1 MMQSGSGT
9 VNKTLHRRSSSNT
22 DHTSA
27 SPNLQSNS
35 SKTKKH
41 VVHSSRAQTRNLS
54 SKGIQNPEPGNRKPL
69 RNGSTTSLK
78 KNNSNVNLKRN
89 RSSAEVKPKFA
100 VTFEIGE
107 QEDGWEET
115 SSSVSP
121 TASRPNSKKT
131 SEPQPVKKLQVQ
143 LRSSPT
149 SHTPCDSPTIGQQP
163 VYHSGN
169 DHSKVITKRLLSR
182 TQSQSTTHMSLATA
196 TPSVISIHN
205 SPPSPNRNTTSNT
218 EESLRLLPGPRS
230 HAGSSQFIF
239 NHPASSKFSDDVKRV
254 QSMKNLAHKSQDEE
268 EFLKLNSYQ
277 KPGAGQSRTQQ
288 KLWLQRASSIIE
300 PKKILAHRGNEIG
313 LLAGSSYE
321 GREAGIKNLLGRTSI
336 EYLVV
341 RRYQD
346 PVGNAFKRMN
356 LISGMEQNR
365 VIPSKSRKSLDYS
378 TNNNGSGG
386 LFNSFQGSRGHKQGK
401 IFSLS
406 SPNSRGSKHVSS
418 LSAHNAKNNTLGEFL
433 EEGDTGQ
440 PNPES
445 EEITIL
451 LKRLWDGSP
460 CLNTNN
466 L

>member
-1 MMQSGSGT
+1 MQPGSGT
-9 VNKTLHRRSSSNT
+9 VNKTLHRRSSSNA

-41 VVHSSRAQTRNLS
+41 VVHAGRAQTRNLS
-54 SKGIQNPEPGNRKPL
+54 SKGIQNPESGNRKPL
-69 RNGSTTSLK
+69 RNSSTTSLK

-121 TASRPNSKKT
+121 AASRPNSKKT

-143 LRSSPT
+143 SRSSPT
-149 SHTPCDSPTIGQQP
+149 SQSPCDSPTIGQQSAYP
-163 VYHSGN
+163 SSN

-196 TPSVISIHN
+196 IPSVINIHN
-205 SPPSPNRNTTSNT
+205 SPPSPNRNAASNT
-218 EESLRLLPGPRS
+218 EDSLRLFSGPKS

-239 NHPASSKFSDDVKRV
+239 NHPASSKFSEDVKRV
-254 QSMKNLAHKSQDEE
+254 QSMKNLAHQKQDEE
-268 EFLKLNSYQ
+268 EISKLNSYQ
-277 KPGAGQSRTQQ
+277 KSGARLSRTQQ

-300 PKKILAHRGNEIG
+300 PKQIVAHRGNEIG
-313 LLAGSSYE
+313 LLAGSTYE
-321 GREAGIKNLLGRTSI
+321 GREAGIKNLLGRNGI

-356 LISGMEQNR
+356 LISGVEQNR
-365 VIPSKSRKSLDYS
+365 FIPSKSRKSIDYS
-378 TNNNGSGG
+378 TNNSGGGG
-386 LFNSFQGSRGHKQGK
+386 LFNSIQNSRGHKQAK
-401 IFSLS
+401 NFSLS
-406 SPNSRGSKHVSS
+406 SPNSQGSKHASS
-418 LSAHNAKNNTLGEFL
+418 LSAHTPNNNTLGEFL

-440 PNPES
+440 SNPES

-460 CLNTNN
+460 CLNNN
-466 L
+466 NR